1 MASITLSKRITLTDD
16 IRHRLR
22 VWVSE
27 TTNNIPAQIF
37 VYQRIPLVP
46 LDTELQDIFV
56 HVASYADI
64 QDYPAEAPDNESPFF
79 RQYFFDLVFD
89 SLYILEQNWLR
100 IASSV
105 QHTIED
111 IARLNEMG
119 PIEIIILSL

>member
-1 MASITLSKRITLTDD
+1 MAGITLSKRITQTDD
-16 IRHRLR
+16 FRQRLR

-37 VYQRIPLVP
+37 VYQRIPSVP

-64 QDYPAEAPDNESPFF
+64 SDYPSEKPDNTAPFF

-89 SLYILEQNWLR
+89 SKAVLEENWARILG
-100 IASSV
+100 SV

-119 PIEIIILSL
+119 PVEILILDL